1 MSSFISTSVLKSI
14 IALFLL
20 IIGLHYGQDF
30 LMPLAIATI
39 MATFFLPL
47 CRWMEKHK
55 VPKWLATLICA
66 LILLLFVLSIGV
78 LLVWQISQVTNDF
91 ALLKERSIQAGNKV
105 AGYLLTHLS
114 ISIETQ
120 GQILVNQPPSLTSV
134 LQLITGSLVSIFT
147 NFVLTVAYL
156 FSLLYYRSHIK
167 RFLLKLSTPSNR
179 EELELVINLAALVCQ
194 QYLVGLAK
202 VIVCLWIMYGIGF
215 TILGVQNAL
224 FFALLCGFLEI
235 IPFIGNIVG
244 TTITVLI
251 ALVQGASF
259 PLVGGILITYG
270 IIQVIQ
276 GWILEPLIVGN
287 QVKINPLFTIIA
299 LVLGE
304 LIWGIPGIFVAIPLI
319 AMFKIV
325 CDHVETL
332 KPYGFLIGEIEYKKH
347 KFSPI
352 KKIKSWFH
360 SIRQKKA

>member
-1 MSSFISTSVLKSI
+1 MPFISTSVLKNI

-20 IIGLHYGQDF
+20 VIGLHYAQDF

-39 MATFFLPL
+39 IATFFLPF
-47 CRWMEKHK
+47 CRWMEGHK
-55 VPKWLATLICA
+55 IPKWLATLICT
-66 LILLLFVLSIGV
+66 LILLLFVLIIGT
-78 LLVWQISQVTNDF
+78 LIVWQISQVTNDF
-91 ALLKERSIQAGNKV
+91 ALLKERTIQAGNEV
-105 AGYLLTHLS
+105 ARYLLAHLS

-120 GQILVNQPPSLTSV
+120 GQILANQPPSLTGA
-134 LQLITGSLVSIFT
+134 LQVIAGSLVSIVT
-147 NFVLTVAYL
+147 NFLLTVVYL
-156 FSLLYYRSHIK
+156 FCLLYYRSHIK
-167 RFLLKLSTPSNR
+167 AFLIKLSSASNR

-202 VIVCLWIMYGIGF
+202 VIVCLWVMYGIGF
-215 TILGVQNAL
+215 TVLGIKNAL

-251 ALVQGASF
+251 AVVQGASL
-259 PLVGGILITYG
+259 PLVGGILVTYG
-270 IIQVIQ
+270 MVQFIQ

-332 KPYGFLIGEIEYKKH
+332 KPYGFLIGEIEFGKNKLG
-347 KFSPI
+347 I
-352 KKIKSWFH
+352 IQKIKNWLNSM
-360 SIRQKKA
+360 RKKGKP

>member
-1 MSSFISTSVLKSI
+1 MLKNI
-14 IALFLL
+14 ITLFLVV
-20 IIGLHYGQDF
+20 IGLHYAQDF

-39 MATFFLPL
+39 IATFFLPL
-47 CRWMEKHK
+47 CRWLEGHQI
-55 VPKWLATLICA
+55 PKWLAALICT
-66 LILLLFVLSIGV
+66 LILLLFVLSIGA
-78 LLVWQISQVTNDF
+78 LLVWQIAQVTNDF
-91 ALLKERSIQAGNKV
+91 ALLKERSIQAGNEV
-105 AGYLLTHLS
+105 AAYLLAHLN

-120 GQILVNQPPSLTSV
+120 GQILVSQPPSLTNV
-134 LQLITGSLVSIFT
+134 LQIVAGSLVSILT
-147 NFVLTVAYL
+147 NFLLTIVYL
-156 FSLLYYRSHIK
+156 FCLLYYRSHIK
-167 RFLLKLSTPSNR
+167 LFLLKLSPTSNQ
-179 EELELVINLAALVCQ
+179 EELKLMINQAALVSQ
-194 QYLVGLAK
+194 QYLAGLAK

-215 TILGVQNAL
+215 TVLGIKNAL

-259 PLVGGILITYG
+259 ALVGGVLITYG
-270 IIQVIQ
+270 IVQLIQ

-332 KPYGFLIGEIEYKKH
+332 KPYGFLISEIEVGRNKL
-347 KFSPI
+347 
-352 KKIKSWFH
+352 
-360 SIRQKKA
+360 SILQKTKNWLNSMQKKEKP